1 MNILQNV
8 SGMGQKCFFFLLLLL
23 FLLSA
28 SSSFSSFF
36 LLLLFLLSSCFLF
49 VSFYFF
55 IFTFF
60 KLGKGLLTTVITEAD
75 TGFEPGPK
83 DWESGIVSTRPPLS
97 YSLTCHLNIYFK
109 LVSLPF
115 SYLHLKL
122 YLHAPTWALCF
133 KIYNYIIYYSKHK

>member
-83 DWESGIVSTRPPLS
+83 D
-97 YSLTCHLNIYFK
+97 
-109 LVSLPF
+109 
-115 SYLHLKL
+115 
-122 YLHAPTWALCF
+122 
-133 KIYNYIIYYSKHK
+133 